1 MLRFQIALAIIL
13 VGCVAFVACERG
25 QQMLDPADMTDP
37 GTDKPMDM
45 TMDMMD
51 MTMYTS
57 STTLDAPTMTAA
69 EAKAAMNPGGTG
81 AAHVGKTTR
90 TVYFNEVGAMANM
103 AGTVPYPAGTMIL
116 KKVMDDTETF
126 VKQVVTMTKTDDAM
140 YAAHNGW
147 IYGVAQRDSETDE
160 LMMPHQLAVDM
171 AQGCHDCH
179 MAAGADRDSVFVS
192 LPMKD
197 DMTGDGTDAGSTD
210 AGGTDAGSTDAGST
224 DAGGTDAGGTDAGS
238 TDAGGTD
245 AGSTDAGGT
254 DAGGT
259 DAGDTNGANGAG
271 NANGN
276 GAQ

>member
-37 GTDKPMDM
+37 GTDKPM

-57 STTLDAPTMTAA
+57 SVTLDAPTMTVD
-69 EAKAAMNPGGTG
+69 EAKAAMDPPATG
-81 AAHVGKTTR
+81 AAHGTGSR
-90 TVYFNEVGAMANM
+90 TVYFNEAGAMANM

-116 KKVMDDTETF
+116 KKVMDPTETF
-126 VKQVVTMTKTDDAM
+126 IMQVVTMTKTDDMM

-147 IYGVAQRDSETDE
+147 IYGATQRASETEE
-160 LMMPHQLAVDM
+160 LMMPQSIPVAM

-179 MAAGADRDSVFVS
+179 MAAGEGRDSVFVS

-197 DMTGDGTDAGSTD
+197 GEPPATDPPATD
-210 AGGTDAGSTDAGST
+210 PPATDPPATDPPAT
-224 DAGGTDAGGTDAGS
+224 DPPATDPPATDPPA
-238 TDAGGTD
+238 TDPPATD
-245 AGSTDAGGT
+245 PPATDPPAT
-254 DAGGT
+254 DPPAT
-259 DAGDTNGANGAG
+259 DPPANNNG
-271 NANGN
+271 NA
-276 GAQ
+276 